1 MNTEKF
7 DYGMNTDIGNNTVHE
22 IVLIAISKKLAW
34 SKVLTMLL
42 EISTVTG
49 LEKATDT
56 EVRKKVYNRLF

>member
-1 MNTEKF
+1 MNAKF

-34 SKVLTMLL
+34 SKVLNMLL

-56 EVRKKVYNRLF
+56 EVRKKVYNTLF